1 MGIRTRRLVAD
12 LFTHAALVAF
22 SLAILLPI
30 LWVVRTSVAEDV
42 VAYELP
48 PRLLFRPTLKNYV
61 ELFTVNRFGRYF
73 VNSLLISVGST
84 VLAVPIAALGG
95 YAFQRYRVGGRPLEF
110 GVLSTQMLPGI
121 VLILPLFTLY
131 TKLRLVD
138 NVFGIVVAYLAFNL
152 PFLIWLMMG
161 FFEGIPRDLEEA
173 ALIDGCS
180 PAGAFFRI
188 IFPVAAPGIMSAAV
202 LSFIM
207 CWNEFLF
214 ALILTGAK
222 TSTVPVAIAA
232 MQTNRGVLIGKLS
245 AGTTLA
251 IIPMI
256 VISFFVQKYLVR
268 GLTFGAIK

>member
-1 MGIRTRRLVAD
+1 MRGHTRKTLAD
-12 LFTHAALVAF
+12 FGTHAVLITF
-22 SLAILLPI
+22 SLIILLPI
-30 LWVVRTSVAEDV
+30 LWVIRTSLAQDV
-42 VAYELP
+42 IAYEIP
-48 PRLLFRPTLKNYV
+48 PRLFFAPTPKNYV
-61 ELFTVNRFGRYF
+61 ELFTVNQFGRHF
-73 VNSLLISVGST
+73 LNSLVVALGST
-84 VLAVPIAALGG
+84 LLAVPIAALGG
-95 YAFQRYRVGGRPLEF
+95 YAFRRYKIGGSPLQF

-121 VLILPLFTLY
+121 VLVLPLFTLY

-138 NVFGIVVAYLAFNL
+138 SLFGIILAYLAFNL
-152 PFLIWLMMG
+152 PFLVWLMMG
-161 FFEGIPRDLEEA
+161 FFEGIPKDLEEA
-173 ALIDGCS
+173 ALIDGSS

-207 CWNEFLF
+207 SWNEFLF

-222 TSTVPVAIAA
+222 TSTIPVAIAA

-245 AGTTLA
+245 AATSLA

-256 VISFFVQKYLVR
+256 IISFGVQKYLVR